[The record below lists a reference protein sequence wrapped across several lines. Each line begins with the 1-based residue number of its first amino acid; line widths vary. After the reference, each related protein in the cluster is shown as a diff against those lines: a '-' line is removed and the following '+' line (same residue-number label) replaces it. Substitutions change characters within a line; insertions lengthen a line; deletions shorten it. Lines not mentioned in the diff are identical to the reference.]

1 MNKEVFIVRYEDSIN
16 IKHETVENKR
26 KIEMFENISFG
37 VIYIE
42 KLASSEANFFG
53 AGAQYENIEQAKKR
67 FNKMKKILSQSH

>member
-1 MNKEVFIVRYEDSIN
+1 MKEVYIVRYEDSIN
-16 IKHETVENKR
+16 IKYEKTENKR

-53 AGAQYENIEQAKKR
+53 AGAQYENIEQAKK
-67 FNKMKKILSQSH
+67 KKEGH

>member
-1 MNKEVFIVRYEDSIN
+1 MNKKVYIVRYEDSIN
-16 IKHETVENKR
+16 IKYEKTENQR
-26 KIEMFENISFG
+26 KIEMFENIPFG
-37 VIYIE
+37 TLYIE

>member
-16 IKHETVENKR
+16 VKYEKTENKR
-26 KIEMFENISFG
+26 KIEFFEHLSFG
-37 VIYIE
+37 TLYVE